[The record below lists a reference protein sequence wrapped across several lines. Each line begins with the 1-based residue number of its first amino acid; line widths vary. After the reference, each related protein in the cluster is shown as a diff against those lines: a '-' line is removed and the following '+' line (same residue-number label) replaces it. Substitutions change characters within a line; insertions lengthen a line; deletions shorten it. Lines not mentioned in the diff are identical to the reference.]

1 MKSFGINCISKYIP
15 GKQRSI
21 EVTIDDYN
29 LCNRLIL
36 ENFPGIPGGGFPGNG
51 KENGKMQNKFP
62 NNDKSSVFHKF
73 LHVMLVCMV

>member
-36 ENFPGIPGGGFPGNG
+36 ENFPGTEEDFPAKDFPGMV
-51 KENGKMQNKFP
+51 KR
-62 NNDKSSVFHKF
+62 
-73 LHVMLVCMV
+73 MLTPV